1 MLHQHSFEVATSGR
15 GTYDVTD
22 QVQRA
27 VARGGVER
35 GLCNVFIHHTS
46 ASLILCE
53 NADPAVR
60 HDLET
65 FMTHAVPDGDSMFT
79 HTAEGPDDMSAH
91 VRSVLTHSML
101 SIPVVDGRCALGA
114 WQGVYVWEH
123 RQSPFRRRL
132 TITVLG
138 E

>member
-1 MLHQHSFEVATSGR
+1 
-15 GTYDVTD
+15 
-22 QVQRA
+22 
-27 VARGGVER
+27 
-35 GLCNVFIHHTS
+35 
-46 ASLILCE
+46 
-53 NADPAVR
+53 
-60 HDLET
+60 
-65 FMTHAVPDGDSMFT
+65 
-79 HTAEGPDDMSAH
+79 MSAH

-101 SIPVVDGRCALGA
+101 SIPVVDGRCALGI